1 MANQNIEG
9 VRSERRLLDGQLV
22 IAGIYRPGTKEY
34 LVSLVRLEESDG
46 KVARV
51 INYYFCPD
59 TLAYA
64 AESFG
69 YLPPVREYHQDPDT
83 LARMI
88 SEARLPWRLP
98 NLM

>member
-1 MANQNIEG
+1 M
-9 VRSERRLLDGQLV
+9 
-22 IAGIYRPGTKEY
+22 KEY

-64 AESFG
+64 ATAFG
-69 YLPPVREYHQDPDT
+69 LQAPQRGYHQEPKT
-83 LARMI
+83 LAQMI
-88 SEARLPWRLP
+88 ADAALPWEKSRLRP
-98 NLM
+98 DR